1 MVRRRNGTPGHT
13 ALGNIAMLLLGGGML
28 LSTTACIPQ
37 YFGGQPCMPPNYTLD
52 PSNVRAGSDLKISAP
67 DATCNP
73 RYGERAQI
81 QIELLNGRNEVVL
94 TELAPMN
101 DAGSFEH
108 TLRIPATTKPGS
120 YSISATPYGVDWCDD
135 TGRNNR
141 IENPG
146 FGQSG
151 MAVIRVAC
159 ATPYVPFRVV
169 K

>member
-1 MVRRRNGTPGHT
+1 MANKRCDTPRNT
-13 ALGNIAMLLLGGGML
+13 ALGSIAMLLLGSAML
-28 LSTTACIPQ
+28 LGTTACIPQ
-37 YFGGQPCMPPNYTLD
+37 YLGSQPCMPPEYAVG
-52 PSNVRAGSDLKISAP
+52 PSSLRAGAELKISAP
-67 DATCNP
+67 DASCDP

-81 QIELLNGRNEVVL
+81 QIELLNDRNEVLL
-94 TELAPMN
+94 TELVPMG
-101 DAGSFEH
+101 DAGSFEYA
-108 TLRIPATTKPGS
+108 LRIPAGTKPGD

-151 MAVIRVAC
+151 LAVIRVAC
-159 ATPYVPFRVV
+159 ATPYKAFRVV